1 MAIFKRSSY
10 FERSMQKH
18 LKPCKYICT
27 NMDIVQNKLV
37 LVFNKFYYDFVQDI
51 CTTCPTLKAHF
62 KIKVKDL
69 QNTKYSKS
77 VFQSL
82 GPDMLSDICK
92 TDIDAVFELDTV
104 KPVQLYKGL
113 SIETLIKEV
122 PTEYHTTLRSYLYIF
137 VVLKL
142 VYDITLDDTEDT
154 DESDLM
160 NSVSSASI
168 IFDKVMEC
176 IKLIQKKETY
186 AEIASDILDDNIKII
201 LSNLDKVMNIETDIS
216 SNDEAFDMLNGT
228 KIGSLAQE
236 ISKDFD
242 LSEFNISKPE
252 DIMNLTKN
260 NMLGNIINKVGS
272 KMQEKIESGEIKHE
286 DFIKEALGMFS
297 NMNKSSPMFNNPM
310 MQSMFKNMKNAKVNE
325 PKLKEASTRER
336 LRKKLASQTQTQTQ
350 TQTQSQAQEDA

>member
-1 MAIFKRSSY
+1 
-10 FERSMQKH
+10 
-18 LKPCKYICT
+18 
-27 NMDIVQNKLV
+27 MDIVQNKLV

-51 CTTCPTLKAHF
+51 CTTCPTLKTLF

-69 QNTKYSKS
+69 HNTKYSKS

-82 GPDMLSDICK
+82 GLDMLADICK
-92 TDIDAVFELDTV
+92 TDIEVVFDLDTV

-113 SIETLIKEV
+113 TIETLIKEV
-122 PTEYHTTLRSYLYIF
+122 PSEYHTTLRSYLYIF

-142 VYDITLDDTEDT
+142 VYDITTDT
-154 DESDLM
+154 DDDDDGNFA
-160 NSVSSASI
+160 NSISSASI

-176 IKLIQKKETY
+176 IKLIQKKESY
-186 AEIASDILDDNIKII
+186 SDIASDILDDNIKII
-201 LSNLDKVMNIETDIS
+201 LSNLEKVMNVETDIS

-236 ISKDFD
+236 ISKDLD
-242 LSEFNISKPE
+242 LSEFNITKPE

-286 DFIKEALGMFS
+286 DFINEALGMFS

-310 MQSMFKNMKNAKVNE
+310 MQSLFKNMKNAKINE

-336 LRKKLASQTQTQTQ
+336 LRKKLESK
-350 TQTQSQAQEDA
+350 SVSS

>member
-1 MAIFKRSSY
+1 
-10 FERSMQKH
+10 
-18 LKPCKYICT
+18 
-27 NMDIVQNKLV
+27 MDIIQNKLV

-51 CTTCPTLKAHF
+51 CTTCPTLKTHF

-82 GPDMLSDICK
+82 NPDMLSDICK
-92 TDIDAVFELDTV
+92 TDIEGVFELDTV

-113 SIETLIKEV
+113 TIETLIKEV
-122 PTEYHTTLRSYLYIF
+122 PNEYHTTLRSYLYIF

-142 VYDITLDDTEDT
+142 VYDITLTETDDEDET
-154 DESDLM
+154 DDI
-160 NSVSSASI
+160 SSASI

-176 IKLIQKKETY
+176 VKLIQKKESYTD
-186 AEIASDILDDNIKII
+186 IVSDILDENIKTI
-201 LSNLDKVMNIETDIS
+201 LSNLEKVMNVETDIS

-236 ISKDFD
+236 ISKDLD
-242 LSEFNISKPE
+242 LSEFNITKPE

-286 DFIKEALGMFS
+286 DFIKEAMGMFS

-310 MQSMFKNMKNAKVNE
+310 MQNMFKNMKNAKVNE

-336 LRKKLASQTQTQTQ
+336 LRKKLESKST
-350 TQTQSQAQEDA
+350 SSVPPL